1 MMIMI
6 GGKRGGDKTMRT
18 QIISFHSI
26 WNSRIILFNIPFKN
40 ERLTWYQLAL
50 HEINMATIKIQ
61 TINLFFKIL
70 LIFRS
75 NKIQSFNGKILP
87 IQFSKSTKK
96 EDLCLCDNG
105 KNSDSEDVTVCNR
118 QQIPIIRMRLFSKRA
133 PSH

>member
-1 MMIMI
+1 MIIMI
-6 GGKRGGDKTMRT
+6 GGG
-18 QIISFHSI
+18 QNNENANNFLPFHLKFKN
-26 WNSRIILFNIPFKN
+26 NSFNIPFKN

-105 KNSDSEDVTVCNR
+105 KNSEDVTVCNR